1 MINLTAYVVE
11 FEKDSRYEVTIEG
24 VWSGFTSIDGL
35 EDDSVL
41 SFRRA
46 LAGIVEVFLT
56 DDYDINMVS
65 AKSRSKGG
73 RECRKYTISIN
84 DGD

>member
-1 MINLTAYVVE
+1 MLNLTARVIE
-11 FEKDSRYEVTIEG
+11 FEKGNRYKVTIEG

-35 EDDSVL
+35 EDDCTL

-46 LAGIVEVFLT
+46 LAGIVEVFLS
-56 DDYDINMVS
+56 DDYDINMV
-65 AKSRSKGG
+65 AKSRSKEG
-73 RECRKYTISIN
+73 RPRREYTVSIN

>member
-1 MINLTAYVVE
+1 MLNLTAHVIE
-11 FEKDSRYEVTIEG
+11 FEKDSRYKVTIEG

-35 EDDSVL
+35 EDDSTL

-46 LAGIVEVFLT
+46 LAGIVEVFLS
-56 DDYDINMVS
+56 DNYDINMV
-65 AKSRSKGG
+65 AKSRSKEG
-73 RECRKYTISIN
+73 RPRREYTISIN

>member
-1 MINLTAYVVE
+1 MINFTAYVTE

-35 EDDSVL
+35 EDNSVL

-65 AKSRSKGG
+65 AKSRSKEG
-73 RECRKYTISIN
+73 RPCRKYIVSIN

>member
-1 MINLTAYVVE
+1 MLNFTAHVTE

-35 EDDSVL
+35 EDNSTL
-41 SFRRA
+41 SFHRA
-46 LAGIVEVFLT
+46 LAGIVEVFLSN
-56 DDYDINMVS
+56 DYDINMVS
-65 AKSRSKGG
+65 AKSRSKEG
-73 RECRKYTISIN
+73 RPCRKYIVSIN